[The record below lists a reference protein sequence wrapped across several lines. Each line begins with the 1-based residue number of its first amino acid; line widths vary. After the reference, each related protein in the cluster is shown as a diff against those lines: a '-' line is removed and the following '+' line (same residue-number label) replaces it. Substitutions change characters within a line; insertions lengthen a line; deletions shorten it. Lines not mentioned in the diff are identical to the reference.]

1 MRKQKVLIDFSSYS
15 DSGLAAQAQSIETA
29 MTGNANFTTPT
40 PPLTDLTAAITA
52 FNTAMTDASTG
63 DHTTV
68 EIKNQKRKLLEV
80 VLHQLALYV
89 EAQSAGDVAKMRSS
103 HYNVSKEPAPVG
115 PLPKPTG
122 FKVVPG
128 GKGEVGLALDKLD
141 GASSYQFEYKLSTAT
156 DWINKTATRSK
167 ILLTNL
173 ESGKEH
179 SFRVVPI
186 GTSDIR
192 EYSDEISS
200 FVL

>member
-15 DSGLAAQAQSIETA
+15 DPGLAAQAQSIMTA

-40 PPLTDLTAAITA
+40 PPLTDLATVMTA
-52 FNTAMTDASTG
+52 FSTALTNASTG

-68 EIKNQKRKLLEV
+68 EIKNQRRKVLEV
-80 VLHQLALYV
+80 VLHQLGLYV
-89 EAQSAGDVAKMRSS
+89 EAQSGGDVAVMLSS
-103 HYNVSKEPAPVG
+103 GYKVSKEPEPIG

-128 GKGEVGLALDKLD
+128 GKGEVKLALNKLD
-141 GASSYQFEYKLSTAT
+141 GASSYQFEYKLTTAT
-156 DWINKTATRSK
+156 DWVHKTATRSK

-173 ESGKEH
+173 DSGKEH

-186 GTSDIR
+186 GTSDVR